1 MKRRAAY
8 LIHQLAI
15 DHLAAAPETGSS
27 DIVNV
32 VHRVLESVHGYKG
45 MARGR

>member
-8 LIHQLAI
+8 LIYQLAI

-32 VHRVLESVHGYKG
+32 VHRVLESVHGYKS